1 MLMKKYFSLMALLL
15 CFAGQAWA
23 DKIEASTTDPSNG
36 KPEHLYTMVSGN
48 GYYANGYTA
57 PTQTDENKALFAFY
71 SAGISDTYYIYC
83 YTSKKWLSYTKA
95 ASYSDGTKGF
105 LRLTDSKTD
114 GAYFKCNN
122 YSGDYYE
129 IALYNTTSVATK
141 YLNWFQGVND
151 SANPLDGTT
160 TLC

>member
-83 YTSKKWLSYTKA
+83 YTSKKWLSYNKA
-95 ASYSDGTKGF
+95 TSYNNKTGF
-105 LRLTDSKTD
+105 ISLTDSKTT
-114 GAYFKCNN
+114 GAYFKCRN
-122 YSGDYYE
+122 YSGDNYD
-129 IALYNTTSVATK
+129 IAPYNTTSAATK
-141 YLNWFQGVND
+141 YLN
-151 SANPLDGTT
+151 
-160 TLC
+160 